1 MKLYGYFRSS
11 AAYRVR
17 IALNLKGLAV
27 EHVFVHLA
35 KGEQVAPDFLAVNP
49 QKVVPV
55 LEDGGL
61 RVIQSLAIL
70 EYLDETHP
78 EPPLLPRGA
87 ADRARVR
94 GLAQIV
100 ACEIHPL
107 NNRRVLNYLT
117 GPMGLAEEA
126 KLAWYRHWIAEGM
139 GALEALLAGSPDTG
153 TFCHGDTPGLAD
165 ACLVPQVF
173 NARRLECPLDAYPTV
188 LRIDTACRA
197 LPAFAEA
204 APDRQ
209 PDAEQEEGDGP
220 GALSSLGCLLRDAD

>member
-153 TFCHGDTPGLAD
+153 AFCHGDTPGLAD

-173 NARRLECPLDAYPTV
+173 NARRLGCPLDGYPTV
-188 LRIDTACRA
+188 QRIDAACRA

-209 PDAEQEEGDGP
+209 PDAE
-220 GALSSLGCLLRDAD
+220 